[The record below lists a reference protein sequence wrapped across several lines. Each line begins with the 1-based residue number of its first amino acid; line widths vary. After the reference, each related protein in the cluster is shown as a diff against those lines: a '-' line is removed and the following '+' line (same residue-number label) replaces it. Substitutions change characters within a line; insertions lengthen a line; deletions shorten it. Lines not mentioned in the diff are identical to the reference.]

1 MTLGQKLR
9 QTRLSKGLSQSQVA
23 GGCVTRNMLSQIE
36 NDQASPSMRTLEH
49 LARALDV
56 SVGWLLSDEQ
66 TDAALEK
73 MRRARTLFRE
83 EDYAGCLALFAQDAP
98 SGDEMLLLCSQ
109 AAGMLAAQRLAA
121 ENFSGAKE
129 LAQQALDW
137 NRRSLYASAQ
147 VQVQALDV
155 LARCAIQEKQAD
167 EAVER
172 YRTFYLERQSA
183 VRYHFTMARFH
194 LQQEHIQ
201 AAEREIWSI
210 AELPDAQRAE
220 YLILRGKIAA
230 RREQYENAA
239 LYFHQAQELPLGRML
254 ERELYEGLEV
264 CCRELGDYQQAYLYA
279 FPLVI
284 MDATRTASTNTRTAT
299 SNKAPINQ
307 FIHAEKL
314 ADATTRAVVTPNVDT
329 IYTQAFL
336 DVGAEPMIYGVPQTD
351 RFFNVQVL
359 DAWTN
364 TAAVLET
371 PGLYAITRADWQG
384 ELPEGVQRIDVPTTM
399 VWTIARIVL
408 SGQEDLPN
416 VRAIQDKMQL
426 MPLSAYQ
433 AGGWTAPAGSYDPAN
448 DFVPVKHVLAM
459 DAKEF
464 FDTANQLMETNPPAA
479 ADAPVLRELAALHIG
494 PGEKF
499 DNKALGLF
507 SGLRWK
513 LMLLQLK
520 KKLQSES
527 EFYTRQMG
535 QWIYFG
541 DPIGNFGTA
550 YTYRAMVALRGLGA
564 NTTDVAIYPKTDV
577 DSTGTVLTG
586 KKTYTLH
593 IEADPPTLEKGFW
606 SVTAYG
612 ENDFLIENP
621 IDRYCVNDRSGL
633 HRNPDGSIDITLS
646 KEAPADTTNWLP
658 VGEGD
663 FHLFLRIYKPDAA
676 ALTDWQPPVVR
687 TN

>member
-1 MTLGQKLR
+1 
-9 QTRLSKGLSQSQVA
+9 
-23 GGCVTRNMLSQIE
+23 
-36 NDQASPSMRTLEH
+36 
-49 LARALDV
+49 
-56 SVGWLLSDEQ
+56 
-66 TDAALEK
+66 
-73 MRRARTLFRE
+73 
-83 EDYAGCLALFAQDAP
+83 
-98 SGDEMLLLCSQ
+98 
-109 AAGMLAAQRLAA
+109 
-121 ENFSGAKE
+121 
-129 LAQQALDW
+129 
-137 NRRSLYASAQ
+137 
-147 VQVQALDV
+147 
-155 LARCAIQEKQAD
+155 
-167 EAVER
+167 
-172 YRTFYLERQSA
+172 
-183 VRYHFTMARFH
+183 
-194 LQQEHIQ
+194 
-201 AAEREIWSI
+201 
-210 AELPDAQRAE
+210 
-220 YLILRGKIAA
+220 
-230 RREQYENAA
+230 
-239 LYFHQAQELPLGRML
+239 
-254 ERELYEGLEV
+254 
-264 CCRELGDYQQAYLYA
+264 
-279 FPLVI
+279 
-284 MDATRTASTNTRTAT
+284 
-299 SNKAPINQ
+299 
-307 FIHAEKL
+307 
-314 ADATTRAVVTPNVDT
+314 
-329 IYTQAFL
+329 
-336 DVGAEPMIYGVPQTD
+336 MIYGVPQTD

-433 AGGWTAPAGSYDPAN
+433 AGGWTAPAGSYDPAD

-464 FDTANQLMETNPPAA
+464 FDTANRLMETNPPAA
-479 ADAPVLRELAALHIG
+479 ADAPVLRELAALHVG

-499 DNKALGLF
+499 DDKALGLF

-527 EFYTRQMG
+527 ECYTRQMG

-550 YTYRAMVALRGLGA
+550 YTYRTMVALRGLGA

-612 ENDFLIENP
+612 ESDFLIENP

-676 ALTDWQPPVVR
+676 ALTNWQPPVVR
-687 TN
+687 VN